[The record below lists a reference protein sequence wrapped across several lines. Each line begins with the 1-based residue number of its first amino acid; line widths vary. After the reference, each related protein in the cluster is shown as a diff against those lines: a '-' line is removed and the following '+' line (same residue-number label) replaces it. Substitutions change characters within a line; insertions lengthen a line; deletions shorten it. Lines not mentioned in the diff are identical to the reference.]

1 MNKVKATT
9 PPTWEV
15 LNSNE
20 VIDTRNIIQRMEDMR
35 NQWTH
40 YDPECGNEPLP
51 LDSWDADAQAEYTAL
66 STLIREVE
74 SGCPVDSPE
83 HGVTLIRDT
92 WFTEYVKHEYAELHC
107 GDGLYAVP
115 EDDRYSLPKPV
126 TWDRLVKML
135 PQLEFVDWQAVADH
149 DRKWYA
155 EVTYHG
161 ALYLFETQG

>member
-1 MNKVKATT
+1 MNKVKPTT

-15 LNSNE
+15 LNSDE
-20 VIDTRNIIQRMEDMR
+20 VIDTRNIVQRMEDMR
-35 NQWTH
+35 NEHVNNDGDAIALVDW
-40 YDPECGNEPLP
+40 P
-51 LDSWDADAQAEYTAL
+51 ADAQAEYTTL

-115 EDDRYSLPKPV
+115 EGHYYSPPKPV
-126 TWDRLVKML
+126 TWDRLVRML

-161 ALYLFETQG
+161 ATYLLKTQG